1 MVMAPERSIGQSGSP
16 TQYPSIE
23 KLNGSSYASWSFQ
36 MKLVL
41 MECDL
46 WTTTQ
51 PGEELK
57 DTDDH
62 RKLRLHECRQEKAFA
77 KICLAL
83 GNELQQH
90 VQHLNSPKDV

>member
-1 MVMAPERSIGQSGSP
+1 MDPERVAADSCSSTP
-16 TQYPSIE
+16 YTSIE
-23 KLNGSSYASWSFQ
+23 KLNGFNYASWSFQ

-46 WTTTQ
+46 WTTVQ

-57 DTDDH
+57 DTGDH
-62 RKLRLHECRQEKAFA
+62 RKMRLHECRQGKAFA

-83 GNELQQH
+83 GDEQQQH
-90 VQHLNSPKDV
+90 V